1 MARAKQTKVVG
12 RGLFGKFI
20 RERREHLGMTL
31 LDVAA
36 RLGYKWGNFIGMI
49 ETGAAQFPLDKWEQ
63 YAEVMEVPKHEFLR
77 KVLEEL
83 HPRMLSY
90 LEFRD
95 PFSDQRRFTID
106 VLLSEKQ
113 EREGEIKLMQNELE
127 SARKSLIIIQKLKAV
142 LNEHEDTVGA
152 LEEDEQGNAELRAK
166 RKRERQE
173 AIAALEEEK
182 KYNTE
187 LRAKRK
193 KGAAVIL

>member
-1 MARAKQTKVVG
+1 
-12 RGLFGKFI
+12 
-20 RERREHLGMTL
+20 
-31 LDVAA
+31 
-36 RLGYKWGNFIGMI
+36 
-49 ETGAAQFPLDKWEQ
+49 
-63 YAEVMEVPKHEFLR
+63 
-77 KVLEEL
+77 
-83 HPRMLSY
+83 
-90 LEFRD
+90 
-95 PFSDQRRFTID
+95 
-106 VLLSEKQ
+106 
-113 EREGEIKLMQNELE
+113 
-127 SARKSLIIIQKLKAV
+127 LIIIQKLKAV